1 MKRGILVC
9 GVFALLWV
17 NVNFANAAPA
27 SQASSAASQP
37 DRSVEDLRM
46 RSNAPILQIQR
57 SLRVSPAAPFN
68 P

>member
-27 SQASSAASQP
+27 SQASSTLMCWTPQRCS
-37 DRSVEDLRM
+37 EWM
-46 RSNAPILQIQR
+46 RPEGR
-57 SLRVSPAAPFN
+57 
-68 P
+68 